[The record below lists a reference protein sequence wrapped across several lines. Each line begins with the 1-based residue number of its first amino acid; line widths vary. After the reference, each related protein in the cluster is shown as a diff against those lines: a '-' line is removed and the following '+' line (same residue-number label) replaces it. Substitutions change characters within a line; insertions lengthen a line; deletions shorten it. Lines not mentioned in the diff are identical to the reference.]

1 MKRKII
7 AGTLMTLF
15 IVGAL
20 FTFLPV
26 KAAPETIKIG
36 LFGPMRMIQ
45 GVGILEGAQLAKE
58 YIDTDPIMI
67 NGNPYTVELIPVDSA
82 LGNIAPEPT
91 TGSGF
96 GAMTWLLDQDPDFIV
111 GGFRS
116 EAVFGARDE
125 AMDAHKIW
133 FITGSATSHLI
144 DCEGNLDPDGPL
156 GPLPAKTCLEYGLG
170 CNFDNYDKYRY
181 IFRNTPPNVTCLLN
195 SMAAFLQYNLMP
207 KLATFYGEPGLEG
220 KVRVAVISESAVWA
234 DVIWDYFTSPYVY
247 PTLLGPLA
255 YVDQSVSYR
264 VAPDATDVTAE
275 LNAMDAAGVRLI
287 IEVLS
292 GDVGRTVETS
302 WDSLGLNAV
311 LFGINV
317 VGQMSASWG
326 LLPAGGVEYEAFL
339 ATVGFRNPFSTTSE
353 PYTTTEFWDLYKDHT
368 STAVSGWDI
377 FYLWPGED
385 VVGFHA
391 PIYTSWGAYD
401 SIIGIK
407 ETLETAGIEPPFDQ
421 AKSEALIPYFETADR
436 DGLLGKFKYTSSHIV
451 NLTDVEGPSFL
462 VPVTKA
468 EGVEY
473 YRVAPFV
480 EDGAYTVEDAWAD
493 AKAAYAATYDTGDV
507 NPDMVGTLHDVY
519 SPDVG
524 PTWPQGYV
532 RTIVGQW
539 QAARIELVWPLD
551 QAYTKKFRI
560 PPWMYPLLT
569 DLNYDGTT
577 DIFDIV
583 SAATA
588 FGSYPG
594 DLTWSFEADVNGDE
608 TIDIFDIVAIA
619 LDFGLMIDL
628 PITTFPPEPHY

>member
-1 MKRKII
+1 
-7 AGTLMTLF
+7 
-15 IVGAL
+15 
-20 FTFLPV
+20 
-26 KAAPETIKIG
+26 
-36 LFGPMRMIQ
+36 
-45 GVGILEGAQLAKE
+45 
-58 YIDTDPIMI
+58 
-67 NGNPYTVELIPVDSA
+67 
-82 LGNIAPEPT
+82 
-91 TGSGF
+91 
-96 GAMTWLLDQDPDFIV
+96 
-111 GGFRS
+111 
-116 EAVFGARDE
+116 
-125 AMDAHKIW
+125 
-133 FITGSATSHLI
+133 
-144 DCEGNLDPDGPL
+144 
-156 GPLPAKTCLEYGLG
+156 LG

-255 YVDQSVSYR
+255 YVDSSVSYR

-493 AKAAYAATYDTGDV
+493 AKAAYAATYDTGGV

-619 LDFGLMIDL
+619 VDFGLMIDL